1 MTQILEEQLKYVNTM
16 FNRYIRQK
24 EIIIDYNNHLKSI
37 ISVLNERII
46 ELTNQKSAT
55 EEELSKCQ
63 LSIEKEIKNIK
74 NHKEEIENLQRLI
87 TEKENKINQLKSDIK
102 EKDQDIN
109 DKEKAIKAYKSKIDD
124 LMNDPSVLNA
134 MNNKQT
140 DVDITKEAFQKE
152 KDNFELEIRVKQK
165 IIAEKDE
172 KIAKLTR
179 YIAKLK
185 NDNKSLEIKM
195 ESEINNEKAKLK
207 ELDFLEEKLKE
218 KDGIIEDKQDQVKY
232 LRELIDDYRLQIKEV
247 TENLEVQ
254 LRKVSKTYEDL
265 LNQKDMIIEKQDENI
280 ASLIKSTEEM
290 NKTNKT
296 SMYSLEAQNK
306 KYQKLIDK
314 LEEKL

>member
-1 MTQILEEQLKYVNTM
+1 MSKKQSFHDLKEMLELREG
-16 FNRYIRQK
+16 
-24 EIIIDYNNHLKSI
+24 EIDE
-37 ISVLNERII
+37 LN
-46 ELTNQKSAT
+46 
-55 EEELSKCQ
+55 
-63 LSIEKEIKNIK
+63 
-74 NHKEEIENLQRLI
+74 
-87 TEKENKINQLKSDIK
+87 
-102 EKDQDIN
+102 
-109 DKEKAIKAYKSKIDD
+109 
-124 LMNDPSVLNA
+124 
-134 MNNKQT
+134 
-140 DVDITKEAFQKE
+140 
-152 KDNFELEIRVKQK
+152 LEV
-165 IIAEKDE
+165 AEKDE

-218 KDGIIEDKQDQVKY
+218 KDAIIEDKQDQVKY
-232 LRELIDDYRLQIKEV
+232 LRELINDYRLQIKEV

-296 SMYSLEAQNK
+296 SMYSLESQNK

>member
-1 MTQILEEQLKYVNTM
+1 MSKKQSFHDLKEMLELREG
-16 FNRYIRQK
+16 
-24 EIIIDYNNHLKSI
+24 EIDE
-37 ISVLNERII
+37 LN
-46 ELTNQKSAT
+46 
-55 EEELSKCQ
+55 
-63 LSIEKEIKNIK
+63 
-74 NHKEEIENLQRLI
+74 
-87 TEKENKINQLKSDIK
+87 
-102 EKDQDIN
+102 
-109 DKEKAIKAYKSKIDD
+109 
-124 LMNDPSVLNA
+124 
-134 MNNKQT
+134 
-140 DVDITKEAFQKE
+140 
-152 KDNFELEIRVKQK
+152 LE
-165 IIAEKDE
+165 IAEKDE

-218 KDGIIEDKQDQVKY
+218 KDAIIEDKQDQVKY
-232 LRELIDDYRLQIKEV
+232 LRELINDYSYRLQIKEV